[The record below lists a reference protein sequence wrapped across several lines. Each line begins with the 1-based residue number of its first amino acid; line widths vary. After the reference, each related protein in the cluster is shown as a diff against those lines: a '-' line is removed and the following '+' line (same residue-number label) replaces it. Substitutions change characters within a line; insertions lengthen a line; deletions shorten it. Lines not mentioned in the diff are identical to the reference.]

1 MQYFPNIIYFYII
14 SNKSK
19 KKNIYMKYIHLS
31 PANENS
37 NIFHPFLDLTL
48 SIPRAAV

>member
-19 KKNIYMKYIHLS
+19 KKKNMKYIHLS